1 MKNVELVFRTVG
13 ERTSN
18 FALEFALRNIRPNKY
33 HIIENVKPFSK
44 ALERNLNI
52 VFDPETEFVI
62 FLDADCLIL
71 EDMRPFIN
79 SNNRPYVDCYVLDKF
94 RGRIHLGVHI
104 TRIDVVKEMQRI
116 EIPSNDFKYIL
127 RPESRLRN
135 IALNNLNKDKFFKRF
150 KILHDFCQYYPDIFV
165 KYAIREL
172 RSRTHLEGTKLESAM
187 AKWYYDDKDFI
198 VARKAIEFT
207 REYVSGESSPE
218 EVQEFIV
225 SLPQIADLEIKNL
238 NIKEKKPLEIQ
249 EILDLKAALN
259 FIGEFDSKKEKIFC
273 IGLSRTS
280 TKSLTYA
287 INNLG
292 YNVIHYPVDEQT
304 FLELI
309 NGNYRFS
316 LLDDYDGIA
325 DITVAPFYRE
335 LDKIYPNSKF
345 ILTVR
350 DKASWLESVK
360 LHWDERP
367 PFNDPKE
374 EEIHLKIRRFLRASA
389 YGVYKF
395 ARERLSNVYDTHL
408 SDVLEYFKDKSDS
421 LLVIDI
427 CSGEG
432 YEKLCPFLGIPML
445 DQEFPNIKDKNEMIE
460 LV

>member
-18 FALEFALRNIRPNKY
+18 FALEFALKNIRPNKY

-52 VFDPETEFVI
+52 VYDPETEFVI

-94 RGRIHLGVHI
+94 RGRVHLGVHI

-198 VARKAIEFT
+198 VARKAIEFA
-207 REYVSGESSPE
+207 REYVSGESGPE

-350 DKASWLESVK
+350 DKASWLESLK